1 MQHLETLTEADMIAA
16 FLRGEIASERFGATI
31 QALLK
36 RDGRDPRVV
45 EAPDVAN
52 EADNTYRRQL
62 LGDFRGYGQDRE
74 LFQFFPADVAWH
86 RYALSRAELARVR
99 YVDYSYW
106 NELSGGSRLP
116 ADAARN
122 VRAGKVVFGQSSQRF
137 WDVAHALERG
147 ATFPEPILAG
157 TAPGADLVLLEGH
170 VRLTAYFLAPEHLPE
185 ELTAIVGFSPALTRW
200 LALPEATAPDRSAAM
215 RSGDVAIDDQARRAS
230 Q

>member
-1 MQHLETLTEADMIAA
+1 MIAA

-45 EAPDVAN
+45 EAPDVAS

-74 LFQFFPADVAWH
+74 LFQFFPADEAWH

-106 NELSGGSRLP
+106 DELSGGSRLP

-122 VRAGKVVFGQSSQRF
+122 VRARKVVFGQTSRRF
-137 WDVAHALERG
+137 WDVAHVLERG
-147 ATFPEPILAG
+147 ATFPEPILVG
-157 TAPGADLVLLEGH
+157 MGPVSDLVVLEGH
-170 VRLTAYFLAPEHLPE
+170 VRLTAYFLKPEHIPM

-215 RSGDVAIDDQARRAS
+215 RSGETVIDDRVRRTS
-230 Q
+230 R